1 VEKIKEDYRIKKE
14 EVQAELDQ
22 KIAALALE
30 QDTLRANRKEQ
41 QKLQDER
48 IKRINE
54 EIAKRQEVADKK
66 KEFEKKYMEILEI
79 NHQKQVDMTNKLVE
93 QWNAVYRAKMRAMSA
108 GSADG
113 SRASG

>member
-1 VEKIKEDYRIKKE
+1 
-14 EVQAELDQ
+14 
-22 KIAALALE
+22 
-30 QDTLRANRKEQ
+30 
-41 QKLQDER
+41 
-48 IKRINE
+48 
-54 EIAKRQEVADKK
+54 
-66 KEFEKKYMEILEI
+66 MEILEI